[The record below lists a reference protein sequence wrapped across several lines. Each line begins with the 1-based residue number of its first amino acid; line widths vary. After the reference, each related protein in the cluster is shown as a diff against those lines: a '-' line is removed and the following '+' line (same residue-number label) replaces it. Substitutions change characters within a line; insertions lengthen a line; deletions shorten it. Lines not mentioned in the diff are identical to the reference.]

1 MEQEKNSLWYILGA
15 LVLLVVVIGGVWWYA
30 QSNETNTMEDGDV
43 LGVETGGVEITD
55 VAVGSGD
62 EARAGQTIAVHYV
75 GTLEDGTVFDSS
87 RDRNEPFSFTL
98 GTGQVIPGWD
108 QGLVGMK
115 VGGVRKL
122 VIPAAL
128 GYGEQGYGPI
138 PPNATLIFE
147 VELLAIVDNK
157 G

>member
-1 MEQEKNSLWYILGA
+1 MEQEKHSLWYILGA
-15 LVLLVVVIGGVWWYA
+15 LVLLVAVIGGVWWYA
-30 QSNETNTMEDGDV
+30 QSKETTMDDGEV
-43 LGVETGGVEITD
+43 LGVETDGVDVTDITL
-55 VAVGSGD
+55 GTGD
-62 EARAGQTIAVHYV
+62 EARPGQTVAVHYV

-87 RDRNEPFSFTL
+87 HERGQPISFTL

-108 QGLVGMK
+108 QGIQGMK

-122 VIPAAL
+122 VIPPAL
-128 GYGEQGYGPI
+128 GYGEAGYGPI